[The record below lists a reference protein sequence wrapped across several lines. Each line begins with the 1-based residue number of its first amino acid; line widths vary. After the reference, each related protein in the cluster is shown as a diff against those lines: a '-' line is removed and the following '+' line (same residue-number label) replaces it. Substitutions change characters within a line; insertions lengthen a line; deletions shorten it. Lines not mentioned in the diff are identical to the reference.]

1 MVVKGQNANELQM
14 LQYLYTGP
22 DVSTYT
28 MEIIESRRA
37 SKAPLLKTGIATLDH
52 YMRPWL
58 PGELIFVMAFTSH
71 GKTSLMQAMTRNVVR
86 QLQDA
91 GVEDQIAVYA
101 SWETLVEELGL
112 YDLASMTG
120 VDGALAWYGKHSDA
134 DAVKLQT
141 AAMRRAGMPLWVLGY
156 SLKRRRLERPMTVDA
171 IDEALH
177 LMEEEHG
184 VRPAVIFADYL
195 QIIAVEDMHVDR
207 RVQVMNNVDKLREM
221 GRHTG
226 APVVVGCQAGR
237 QILERRFKL
246 PEIGDGQESSRIEQD
261 ADKVLA
267 LWYPCKTE
275 EDGEIIDE
283 MELTVSPDLMVMG
296 VRKQRH
302 GPSGAVFPLRFD
314 PNRDTFTAWQD
325 QDVLGDEP
333 GTERIPF

>member
-1 MVVKGQNANELQM
+1 MSDDDLRM

-22 DVSTYT
+22 DVATYT
-28 MEIIESRRA
+28 LDIVEERRA
-37 SKAPLLKTGIATLDH
+37 RKGPLLRTGIPTLDH

-58 PGELIFVMAFTSH
+58 PGELIFVLAFTSH
-71 GKTSLMQAMTRNVVR
+71 GKTSLMQAMTRNVVK

-91 GVEDQIAVYA
+91 EVEDQIAVYA

-120 VDGALAWYGKHSDA
+120 VDGALAWYGQHSEQDHQ
-134 DAVKLQT
+134 KLQV
-141 AAMRRAGMPLWVLGY
+141 AGMRRAGMPLWVLGH
-156 SLKRRRLERPMTVDA
+156 SLKRRRLDKPMTVTA

-177 LMEEEHG
+177 VMEDQYG
-184 VRPAVIFADYL
+184 VTPAVIFVDYL
-195 QIIAVEDMHVDR
+195 QIIAVDDPHMDR
-207 RVQVMNNVDKLREM
+207 RLQVMANVDALREM

-237 QILERRFKL
+237 QILDRRFKL

-267 LWYPCKTE
+267 LWYPAKTE
-275 EDGEIIDE
+275 EMGS
-283 MELTVSPDLMVMG
+283 TVEAMNLSVTEDLMVMG

-314 PNRDTFTAWQD
+314 AGRNTFSTWEAEQVFD
-325 QDVLGDEP
+325 QYEP
-333 GTERIPF
+333 ERIPF